1 VSKKSVKQFR
11 DEGQYL
17 PDALKDFHDQKDIFK
32 LIHGVVDV
40 EGNEGTKSVSWVTG
54 HCYVIDVFLWAM
66 ARYGY
71 TLQKSRANVEFES
84 LTEAVAA
91 ANSRRSARFAHI
103 IESAGKGGEQP

>member
-1 VSKKSVKQFR
+1 MSKKSVKQFR
-11 DEGQYL
+11 EEGGYL

-32 LIHGVVDV
+32 LIHDTVDV
-40 EGNEGTKSVSWVTG
+40 EGNEGTKSVSWVDG

-71 TLQKSRANVEFES
+71 TLKKSRSNVDFDS
-84 LTEAVAA
+84 LPEAVSA

-103 IESAGKGGEQP
+103 IQSAGKGE